1 MAHQHLLAWTLALPG
16 PNFSDLVS
24 AGSGLIEIGG
34 RTPEREPE
42 GSEYRRALRAALR
55 SIEGRSPSVNGE
67 QNLREMPSNQDTKTR
82 ITTACLLAAG
92 TGSRLRP
99 LTDSIPK
106 CLTEVNGRP
115 ILERFVSC
123 LREQGFKRLVVVV
136 GHFEQRIRSFLEDH
150 ASGLVVEYVR
160 NPLYRTT
167 NNIYSLWLAGSKIEE
182 PFLLAESDLVFEASL
197 LKGLLIPDKIAVSRM
212 LPWMN
217 GTAIAMDSLGH
228 VASFHRAPAP
238 RKGRATPLRDDAYK
252 TVNIC
257 SLSLAAWSRVLPRL
271 ERAIADGRVNE
282 YYEVVFA
289 EMVADGSLSLE
300 CVLFDSDRWY
310 EVDTLEDLMGAER
323 IARRITRPVRPS
335 LPALVG
341 TGGVRVRA

>member
-1 MAHQHLLAWTLALPG
+1 MS
-16 PNFSDLVS
+16 SD
-24 AGSGLIEIGG
+24 
-34 RTPEREPE
+34 
-42 GSEYRRALRAALR
+42 
-55 SIEGRSPSVNGE
+55 
-67 QNLREMPSNQDTKTR
+67 QDAEAR

-106 CLTEVNGRP
+106 CLTEIDGRP
-115 ILERFVSC
+115 ILERLVSS

-136 GHFEQRIRSFLEDH
+136 GHLEHRIRRFLDEH
-150 ASGLVVEYVR
+150 AAGLVVEYVR

-167 NNIYSLWLAGSKIEE
+167 NNIYSLRLAGNEIKES
-182 PFLLAESDLVFEASL
+182 FLLVESDLVFEAPL
-197 LKGLLIPDKIAVSRM
+197 LEGLLVPDKIAVSRM

-217 GTAIAMDSLGH
+217 GTTITMDSSGH
-228 VASFHRAPAP
+228 VASFHGASAS
-238 RKGRATPLRDDAYK
+238 RKGRAVPLHNSAKAQKRNTAYK

-257 SLSLAAWSRVLPRL
+257 SLSRATWSCVLPRL
-271 ERAIADGRVNE
+271 EQAIVDGRANE

-310 EVDTLEDLMGAER
+310 EVDTLEDLRGAER
-323 IARRITRPVRPS
+323 ITRRMARPARPL

-341 TGGVRVRA
+341 TAGARA

>member
-1 MAHQHLLAWTLALPG
+1 
-16 PNFSDLVS
+16 
-24 AGSGLIEIGG
+24 
-34 RTPEREPE
+34 
-42 GSEYRRALRAALR
+42 
-55 SIEGRSPSVNGE
+55 
-67 QNLREMPSNQDTKTR
+67 LRETPSDQATEAR

-106 CLTEVNGRP
+106 CLTEINGRP

-123 LREQGFKRLVVVV
+123 LCEQGFKRLVVVV
-136 GHFEQRIRSFLEDH
+136 GHLEHRIRRFLDDH
-150 ASGLVVEYVR
+150 VSNLVVEYVR

-167 NNIYSLWLAGSKIEE
+167 NNIYSLRLAGNLIKES
-182 PFLLAESDLVFEASL
+182 FLLVESDLVFEAPL
-197 LKGLLIPDKIAVSRM
+197 LEGLLIPDKIAVSRI

-217 GTAIAMDSLGH
+217 GTTITMDSSGH
-228 VASFHRAPAP
+228 VASFHEAPAP
-238 RKGRATPLRDDAYK
+238 RKDRAAPLRTGATARRRDDAYK

-257 SLSLAAWSRVLPRL
+257 SLSDATWSRVLPRL
-271 ERAIADGRVNE
+271 ERVIADGRVNE

-300 CVLFDSDRWY
+300 CVLFDSNQWY
-310 EVDTLEDLMGAER
+310 EVDTLEDLRGAER
-323 IARRITRPVRPS
+323 ITRRIARPARPL

-341 TGGVRVRA
+341 TAAARA